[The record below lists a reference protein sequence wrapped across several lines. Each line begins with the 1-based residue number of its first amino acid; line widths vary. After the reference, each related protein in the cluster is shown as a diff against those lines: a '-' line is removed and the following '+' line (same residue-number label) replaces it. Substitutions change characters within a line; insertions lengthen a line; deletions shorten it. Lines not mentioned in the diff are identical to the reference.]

1 MGVMGIGTSSVEAPR
16 PDQPERP
23 CCASPTQPPGLRLSL
38 LRGFE
43 LTCDGSVLPMVMSAQ
58 RLLAFLAL
66 QDRALPRAYIA
77 GVLWSDVP
85 ENRAFGNLRS
95 ALWRLRLPALGAV
108 EGLNDHLRLSPAV
121 MVDVRDARRIAGRL
135 LEGSC
140 PGPGEI
146 VDQGAF
152 EGELLPGWYEDWIL
166 IERERHRQLSL
177 HALESLC
184 ERLSAAGRFGEAV
197 VAGIAAV
204 SAEPLRESAQRALI
218 RTHLKEG
225 NPGEAIRQYRLYGE
239 LLRRELG
246 LTPSDAIR
254 ELLNGIEAR

>member
-1 MGVMGIGTSSVEAPR
+1 MEASVVGTR
-16 PDQPERP
+16 DRDQPEGLTP
-23 CCASPTQPPGLRLSL
+23 LLPPENPTLRLSL

-43 LTCDGSVLPMVMSAQ
+43 LSCDGAVIPMVMSAQ

-77 GVLWSDVP
+77 GLLWGDVP

-95 ALWRLRLPALGAV
+95 ALWRLRLPALSAV
-108 EGLNDHLRLSPAV
+108 EGVNDHLRLSSAV
-121 MVDVRDARRIAGRL
+121 SVDVRDAHGVARRL
-135 LEGSC
+135 LAGSC
-140 PGPGEI
+140 PCPGES
-146 VDQGAF
+146 VDQRAF

-177 HALESLC
+177 HALETLC

-197 VAGIAAV
+197 LAGMAAV
-204 SAEPLRESAQRALI
+204 AAEPLRESAQRVLI
-218 RTHLKEG
+218 RTHLREG

-239 LLRRELG
+239 LLHEELG
-246 LTPSDAIR
+246 LRPSQAITELVR
-254 ELLNGIEAR
+254 EIEAG